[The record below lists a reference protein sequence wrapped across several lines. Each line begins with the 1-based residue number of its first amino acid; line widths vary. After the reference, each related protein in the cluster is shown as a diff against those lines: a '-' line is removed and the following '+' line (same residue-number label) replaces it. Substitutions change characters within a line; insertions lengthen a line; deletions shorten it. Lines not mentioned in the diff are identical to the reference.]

1 MKCPIC
7 KKTIPDNSLKCPYCK
22 TRTGLI
28 CKNCHTV
35 NTIFDITC
43 KKCGEEILKLCPE
56 CSCVNFPN
64 AVLCRKCGYKFE
76 EPVKIH
82 RIAPKNSEPNKEK
95 VEALSQE
102 DIEKILPQIL
112 LTGGKKII
120 SLSGSRGVGKSFVL
134 ARVINK
140 LKDKQFVWFYG
151 KCTPITQLTPGGLIQ
166 DIIFNLFNLP
176 NFCINSNKFKKDATK
191 LFRNKFP
198 YLSNEEIADF
208 LNFLYPSVFGF
219 FEDIAERKTKTYN
232 FLNKIFDNIILYS
245 KFVIVVDNFDSIDG
259 LSYEFLHNYVKKD
272 SVFKDLKLL
281 LIYSDAKP
289 SKGYFNFSENGND
302 DIYFDMRLAPF
313 NRVKMMQ
320 FLQQKQSKN
329 SEFPEMDDAE
339 RELVLAQSLGNPAY
353 IEQACGLRLDSQIA
367 DRPFELPQSYEDL
380 VAKRICFLSVINKEA
395 YTFIMGSAILG
406 DKINLNLVKQ
416 IFDYSDEQFENIITY
431 LQKMNFIAPLND
443 IFYQFKDLLLWETIL
458 NVAKNDEQY
467 VQLNTKV
474 CNALENFTPNSN
486 AIFGIIAQNI
496 KNPRLALDIWTRNT
510 RLSAY
515 IGDMS
520 LYSISQKQCLALINE
535 LDETS
540 TLKIRYN
547 ISERL
552 GKLLTDYNP
561 SEAMDYLPDAIANA
575 RALNDI
581 PREIELLGYMTKCCR
596 QSGNYLGNVECVDSV
611 LEILDPQK
619 KLETVFVKC
628 SKLQSLLA
636 IGNCG
641 QIINMIDT
649 EILPV
654 FEEILGQPYTR
665 TDFSVPFVIETWLKV
680 YLVLARALVMQGN
693 DRSFEILTVLFDILE
708 RNNYQDE
715 QFICRCKLTLA
726 MADTMKGDFTAS
738 EKILEEIMKQYEADG
753 MDEESV
759 VYWNSINIINNFL
772 RRKYKD
778 IQQDLFHVVTYA
790 NNCGDNFTK
799 NVMKSLLGKFFKDGD
814 KVKQAMDIYNDQIA
828 YFSKEKMALGALL
841 TWYLIADATLVT
853 EGPYAAFEI
862 ASQALEVAQ
871 NPKIDNYFFAVL
883 MRIVMAKCNMATS
896 DYDSAKMHIETAIEI
911 ARKYNMND
919 LLSRLYLLYGKYL
932 QEMGLARSP
941 KQRDYLAG
949 AKKMFDYASDL
960 VRQTRNNHVHFQIEE
975 AKNVFRSFTAVNGIK
990 V

>member
-7 KKTIPDNSLKCPYCK
+7 KNTIPDDSLKCPYCK

-64 AVLCRKCGYKFE
+64 AVMCRKCGFKFE

-82 RIAPKNSEPNKEK
+82 RISPKNSKSAKEP
-95 VEALSQE
+95 AGTYSQE
-102 DIEKILPQIL
+102 DIEKILPKVL
-112 LTGGKKII
+112 LSGNKKII
-120 SLSGSRGVGKSFVL
+120 SLCGSRGVGKSYIL
-134 ARVINK
+134 ARVIHK
-140 LKDKQFVWFYG
+140 LKDNQFVWFYG

-166 DIIFNLFNLP
+166 DIIFNLYNIP
-176 NFCINSNKFKKDATK
+176 NFCINSSKFKKDATK

-198 YLSNEEIADF
+198 YLNNEEISDF
-208 LNFLYPSVFGF
+208 LNFLYPTEFGF
-219 FEDIAERKTKTYN
+219 FEEIAERKSKTYDL
-232 FLNKIFDNIILYS
+232 LNKIFDNIIMYS
-245 KFVIVVDNFDSIDG
+245 KFVIVVDNFESIDG
-259 LSYEFLHNYVKKD
+259 LSYEFLHNYVKKE

-281 LIYSDAKP
+281 LIYSDVKP
-289 SKGYFNFSENGND
+289 SKGYFNFPENQVG
-302 DIYFDMRLAPF
+302 DIYFDMRLTPF
-313 NRVKMMQ
+313 NRVKMIS

-329 SEFPEMDDAE
+329 SEFPPMNDAE
-339 RELVLAQSLGNPAY
+339 RELILAQSLGNPAY

-380 VAKRICFLSVINKEA
+380 IAKRICFLSAINKEA

-406 DKINLNLVKQ
+406 DKINLNLIKQ
-416 IFDYSDEQFENIITY
+416 IFEYSDENFENIISY

-467 VQLNTKV
+467 ILLNTKV

-496 KNPRLALDIWTRNT
+496 KNPKLALDIWTRNT
-510 RLSAY
+510 RLAAY

-575 RALNDI
+575 KALNDV

-596 QSGNYLGNVECVDSV
+596 QTGNYLGNVECVDSV
-611 LEILDPQK
+611 LEVVKKKK
-619 KLETVFVKC
+619 KLETILIKC
-628 SKLQSLLA
+628 TKLKSLLA

-649 EILPV
+649 EIIPV
-654 FEEILGQPYTR
+654 FEEIFGQPYSR
-665 TDFSVPFVIETWLKV
+665 TDFSLPFIIETWLKV
-680 YLVLARALVMQGN
+680 HLILAQALVLQGD
-693 DRSFEILTVLFDILE
+693 DRSFEVLTVIFDVLD
-708 RNNYQDE
+708 RNNLHE
-715 QFICRCKLTLA
+715 EPFICHCKLTLA
-726 MADTMKGDFTAS
+726 MANTMKGDFNTS
-738 EKILEEIMKQYEADG
+738 EKILEEIMKQYEENN
-753 MDEESV
+753 MDDESV
-759 VYWNSINIINNFL
+759 VKWNSINIINNFM
-772 RRKYKD
+772 RHKYKD

-799 NVMKSLLGKFFKDGD
+799 NIMKSLLGKLFKDND
-814 KVKQAMDIYNDQIA
+814 KVKQAMDIFNDQIA

-841 TWYLIADATLVT
+841 TWYLIAEATLVT
-853 EGPYAAFEI
+853 EGPYAASEI

-883 MRIVMAKCNMATS
+883 LRIVMAKASMTTS
-896 DYDSAKMHIETAIEI
+896 DYESAKMHIESAIEI

-919 LLSRLYLLYGKYL
+919 LLSRLYLLYGKYF
-932 QEMGLARSP
+932 QEMGLARSA
-941 KQRDYLAG
+941 KQHDYLAA

-960 VRQTRNNHVHFQIEE
+960 VRQTRNNHIHIQIEE
-975 AKNVFRSFTAVNGIK
+975 AKNVFKSFTAVNGIK
-990 V
+990 L